1 MGVKNT
7 FFAIALLLVLSVVL
21 GKGSR
26 KLQSPQ
32 PQPPCPPS
40 VEVVP
45 IYRYWNGVEHF
56 YTANAA
62 EIGTTVGGQKGRHGY
77 VSEGIAFH
85 AVPA

>member
-7 FFAIALLLVLSVVL
+7 FFAIALLLILSVVL

-26 KLQSPQ
+26 KLQQ
-32 PQPPCPPS
+32 CPPS
-40 VEVVP
+40 VDVVP

>member
-26 KLQSPQ
+26 KPQSPQ
-32 PQPPCPPS
+32 PQCPPS
-40 VEVVP
+40 VDVVP